1 MWIPSKN
8 AELYKMLKMRVLL
21 GEKKPFQNV
30 TRNNML
36 LVCVDCDVHRGIRRA
51 LPHYVGAF
59 YNILSRKVIYI
70 HTTITMDDN
79 KV

>member
-1 MWIPSKN
+1 
-8 AELYKMLKMRVLL
+8 
-21 GEKKPFQNV
+21 
-30 TRNNML
+30 ML
-36 LVCVDCDVHRGIRRA
+36 LVCVVDCDVHRGIRRA